1 MTAPPDRQVVFGR
14 EIWFG
19 DGITTASPGH
29 TPHGQP
35 VQRLSMGETG
45 VDEATLQQWLQSSR
59 SQWTASSY
67 HLLQHNW
74 LVKEAT
80 SSLILV
86 RSNSFSEE
94 LVKCGRHSP
103 ERD

>member
-1 MTAPPDRQVVFGR
+1 MVHGR

-19 DGITTASPGH
+19 NGVSTASPGR

-45 VDEATLQQWLQSSR
+45 VDDVTLQQWLQSSR

-67 HLLQHNW
+67 HLLEHNW
-74 LVKEAT
+74 CVRAAVQVADT
-80 SSLILV
+80 

-94 LVKCGRHSP
+94 LVKWERH
-103 ERD
+103 